1 MNWFSEKMLAFLY
14 LSMVRFVL
22 TDKIKGIPVSKNF
35 IDNLRGIMSNKT
47 HIHHLS
53 HCRRNI
59 GVRT

>member
-1 MNWFSEKMLAFLY
+1 MLAFLY

-47 HIHHLS
+47 HIHHS
-53 HCRRNI
+53 HI
-59 GVRT
+59 ADEILGVRT